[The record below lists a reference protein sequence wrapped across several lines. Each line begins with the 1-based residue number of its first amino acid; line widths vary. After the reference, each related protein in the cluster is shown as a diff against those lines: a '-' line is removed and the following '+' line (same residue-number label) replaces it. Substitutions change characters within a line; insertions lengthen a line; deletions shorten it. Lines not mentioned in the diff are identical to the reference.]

1 MNRTGKRVSLVLGS
15 GGARGLAHIGVIQCL
30 LARGFDIVSVAGAS
44 MGALVGGLH
53 AAGKL
58 DDYTQ
63 WVRGVG
69 RFDILRLLDLSLGSP
84 GLVKGERLITTL
96 RDLLGDAQI
105 EALPIPF
112 TAVAT
117 DLADGRE
124 LWLASGSLFEAIRA
138 SISMPLFFQPYNY
151 RGRLLLDGGVV
162 NPVPMAPVFKDH
174 SDLIIA
180 VNLNGPP
187 AAVLA
192 NGNGDNKS
200 RLPPRLAE
208 LVSRLPGRSS
218 SNGDSRSS
226 LGMLE
231 VANQALDAMQ
241 DTIARHR
248 LAAYPPDVLIEVPRN
263 LAGVL
268 EFHRATSLIEA
279 GYQLAE
285 EALAFIDGPPAA
297 TVHTAAGR

>member
-69 RFDILRLLDLSLGSP
+69 RFDILRLLDLSLGTP

-96 RDLLGDAQI
+96 RELLGDAQI

-124 LWLASGSLFEAIRA
+124 LWLANGSLFEAIRA

-187 AAVLA
+187 AAPSSHIS
-192 NGNGDNKS
+192 DSKS

-208 LVSRLPGRSS
+208 LVARLPGRPGRSS
-218 SNGDSRSS
+218 DSSSS

-285 EALAFIDGPPAA
+285 EALTLIDGPPSA
-297 TVHTAAGR
+297 TVHAAAGR

>member
-30 LARGFDIVSVAGAS
+30 QARGFEIVSVAGAS
-44 MGALVGGLH
+44 MGALVGGLY

-69 RFDILRLLDLSLGSP
+69 RFDILRLLDLSLGAP
-84 GLVKGERLITTL
+84 GLVKGERLISTL
-96 RDLLGDAQI
+96 RELLGDAQI
-105 EALPIPF
+105 EALAIPF

-124 LWLASGSLFEAIRA
+124 LWLANGSLFEAIRA
-138 SISMPLFFQPYNY
+138 SISIPLFFQPYSY
-151 RGRLLLDGGVV
+151 RGRLVLDGGVV

-187 AAVLA
+187 TTLP
-192 NGNGDNKS
+192 GSDSKS
-200 RLPPRLAE
+200 RLPPPLAE
-208 LVSRLPGRSS
+208 LVNRLPGRTNRNADAS
-218 SNGDSRSS
+218 SS
-226 LGMLE
+226 LGLLE
-231 VANQALDAMQ
+231 VAGQALDAMQ

-248 LAAYPPDVLIEVPRN
+248 LASYPPDVLIEVPRN

-268 EFHRATSLIEA
+268 EFHRATGLIET
-279 GYQLAE
+279 GYRLAD
-285 EALAFIDGPPAA
+285 EALNALGGPPPAML
-297 TVHTAAGR
+297 TVSNDR